1 MSEDKLLV
9 FCVCEFVSEES
20 FPMVL
25 EFCRA
30 AHTKKKKK
38 KPDSESFRRS
48 IVGERISR
56 LLCKRKPFKAE

>member
-30 AHTKKKKK
+30 AHKKKKK
-38 KPDSESFRRS
+38 KSLIQNHSGGPLLERESLACF
-48 IVGERISR
+48 
-56 LLCKRKPFKAE
+56 AN